1 MSFIQFFWRF
11 YSIHEKCFQVIKI
24 LARFHCAQLRFVKWN
39 FGTHFNKFGF
49 EDESLM
55 PINIGLQEFGVDV
68 FENTISEKE
77 LRTIFLIHD
86 NLNILTFLEIFE
98 SAIYNLREEIEVFE
112 VLLDNM
118 TEVIDIA
125 NRFVIF
131 SILQE

>member
-1 MSFIQFFWRF
+1 MS
-11 YSIHEKCFQVIKI
+11 
-24 LARFHCAQLRFVKWN
+24 
-39 FGTHFNKFGF
+39 
-49 EDESLM
+49 
-55 PINIGLQEFGVDV
+55 INIGLQEFGMDV
-68 FENTISEKE
+68 FENTISEKK

-112 VLLDNM
+112 VLQHKL
-118 TEVIDIA
+118 TEVIDKA